1 MVFYIAVIIFHN
13 QHESNHISMVVY
25 ILVIIFHNQHESN
38 HISMV
43 FYFAVIIYDSI
54 IISLTYCFLIL
65 ALMLY
70 VIATCKSLFFYFLF
84 FFIFLFF
91 LKKKIIKTWVKIWV
105 ATRRF

>member
-1 MVFYIAVIIFHN
+1 
-13 QHESNHISMVVY
+13 
-25 ILVIIFHNQHESN
+25 VIIFHNQHESN

-84 FFIFLFF
+84 FYF
-91 LKKKIIKTWVKIWV
+91 KKIYQNMGQNLGSNTQILALVKRSRQ
-105 ATRRF
+105 T